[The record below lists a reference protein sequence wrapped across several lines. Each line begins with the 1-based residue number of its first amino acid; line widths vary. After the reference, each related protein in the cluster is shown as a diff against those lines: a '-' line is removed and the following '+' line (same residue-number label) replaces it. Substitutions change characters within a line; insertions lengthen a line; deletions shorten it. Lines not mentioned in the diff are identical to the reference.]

1 MQATRQEAI
10 AAARSAKSWGLI
22 LGTLGRQGSPKIL
35 EVRGLGIRRRGAD
48 RKVAGEPSRLEY
60 LALATSSQR
69 LLLVLPLGSTW
80 NLSSETWDFLS

>member
-35 EVRGLGIRRRGAD
+35 EVRGTSIRRRGLTG
-48 RKVAGEPSRLEY
+48 K
-60 LALATSSQR
+60 
-69 LLLVLPLGSTW
+69 
-80 NLSSETWDFLS
+80 

>member
-35 EVRGLGIRRRGAD
+35 EVRGLGIKRRGLTG
-48 RKVAGEPSRLEY
+48 K
-60 LALATSSQR
+60 
-69 LLLVLPLGSTW
+69 
-80 NLSSETWDFLS
+80 